1 MKSRLPRVRV
11 AVGAL
16 ALGALAAGGASQ
28 ALALTAPGLTAPA
41 SPSRSTSWTFS
52 WSAPPL
58 DPGYDGMVFEGGFD
72 GALTAFGAAQSTT
85 LVTTEGNHTFQ
96 VRAVETSSLGLP
108 PVAGPLASA
117 AIRVD
122 TLPPSIKAS
131 FPPPNGLRGWYRL
144 PFTVSFLCSDAST
157 VALCGPDKS
166 FTASGST
173 QGQNFVTGRAVDVL
187 GNTSAPPLRVGPFN
201 IDMLV
206 PSESALV
213 TPGAGAV
220 VGAEPTFTW
229 SRSRN
234 GETSGYEHY
243 ELQVQIGGTWRTIA
257 TVPYPQTGRLPDSF
271 SATRQPAVWGTPL
284 PERVVLQWRVTTF
297 DNAGNQRSSTAR
309 KFTID
314 STAPASP
321 TITQGPSGPGRETQP
336 TFSWTG
342 DPQAAFAWSVTPEGG
357 DVPAQAGSGAAT
369 TVTLQTLP
377 DGPYVF
383 SVSQVSAAGVRGV
396 EATRAFTVDTVAPPP
411 PTITARPSAPTDVAT
426 PAYAWTGE
434 EGSTFRWQVLTS
446 AGASAQSPVETAVP
460 AATAGPFGP
469 GAYVF
474 RVSQID
480 RAGNV
485 SGAAVDPLT
494 IVGATPPPRPTV
506 AKLPT
511 LRSAKLT
518 PKPNATLMTK
528 RPNFGWQ
535 KGPAGT
541 TLYNLQVFRVGKK
554 GSSSTKVVKV
564 FSTFPRH
571 RHFRPGA
578 GKLRAGFCY
587 VWRVWPYVGTGF
599 TKEPLG
605 VSNFCVG
612 TAKQLK
618 SAARRRNR

>member
-1 MKSRLPRVRV
+1 MSRLLKAPF

-16 ALGALAAGGASQ
+16 ALGAIAAGGASQ
-28 ALALTAPGLTAPA
+28 ALALTAPGITAPA

-52 WSAPPL
+52 WSAVQP
-58 DPGYDGMVFEGGFD
+58 DPGYDGIVYEGGFD
-72 GALTAFGAAQSTT
+72 GALTPFGTAQSAT
-85 LVTTEGNHTFQ
+85 LTTTEGNHTFQ
-96 VRAVETSSLGLP
+96 VRAVQTSTLGLP
-108 PVAGPLASA
+108 AAPGPA
-117 AIRVD
+117 ATAPIRVD

-144 PFTVSFLCSDAST
+144 PFTVSFVCSDASAVT
-157 VALCGPDKS
+157 LCGPAKS
-166 FTASGST
+166 FAAGGSS

-206 PSESALV
+206 PSESALS

-229 SRSRN
+229 ARNRN

-243 ELQVQIGGTWRTIA
+243 ELQVQIGNTWRTIA
-257 TVPYPQTGRLPDSF
+257 NVPYPQSGGRLPDSF

-284 PERVVLQWRVTTF
+284 PERVALQWRVTTF
-297 DNAGNQRSSTAR
+297 DNAGNQRSSSTR

-321 TITQGPSGPGRETQP
+321 AITQGPSGPVRDTQP
-336 TFSWTG
+336 TFSWAGTA
-342 DPQAAFAWSVTPEGG
+342 QAAFVWSVTPEGA
-357 DVPAQAGSGAAT
+357 DVPAQSGSGPAT
-369 TVTLQTLP
+369 TATLQALP

-383 SVSQVSAAGVRGV
+383 SVSQVSAAGVPGV
-396 EATRAFTVDTVAPPP
+396 EATRSFTVDTVAPPP
-411 PTITARPSAPTDVAT
+411 PTITSRPPVPSNVAG
-426 PAYAWTGE
+426 PSYAWTGE
-434 EGSTFRWQVLTS
+434 EGSTFRWQVLTA
-446 AGASAQSPVETAVP
+446 AGASAQSPVETA
-460 AATAGPFGP
+460 AATATVGPFGP

-474 RVSQID
+474 RVSQVD

-485 SGAAVDPLT
+485 SGAAVDALT
-494 IVGATPPPRPTV
+494 IAGAVAAPRPAV
-506 AKLPT
+506 ARLPA
-511 LRSAKLT
+511 LRSAKLS
-518 PKPNATLMTK
+518 PKPNTTLMTK

-554 GSSSTKVVKV
+554 GSPSTKVVKV
-564 FSTFPRH
+564 FSAFPRH
-571 RHFRPGA
+571 RHYRPAA

-587 VWRVWPYVGTGF
+587 VWRVWPYVGSGF

-618 SAARRRNR
+618 SAARRRAR